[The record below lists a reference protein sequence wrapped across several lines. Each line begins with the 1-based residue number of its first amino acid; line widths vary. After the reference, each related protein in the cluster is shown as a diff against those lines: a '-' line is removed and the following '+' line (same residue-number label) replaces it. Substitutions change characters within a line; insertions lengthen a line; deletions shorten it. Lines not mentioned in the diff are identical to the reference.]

1 MPRSFGSAGSPVTT
15 VSGKPLQSSQWIGW
29 PISSAMPRIDIG
41 WSARSASA
49 IGVSSKAPSGR
60 AANTP
65 LLASRRSTSAERVR
79 VRTDPPGELVGG
91 QRTLGERLGHLQ
103 FGGDVH
109 RTRDHD
115 THDQFQQSERR
126 RREFPALPLQIRSCF
141 LRFPYDVRR
150 RQFGHEFP
158 PWQERK
164 SLSQPPEGTG
174 TTTIW
179 KKVDASWRETRIPL
193 VHGCT
198 PLFPAENLT
207 Q

>member
-1 MPRSFGSAGSPVTT
+1 MVGAQRVRHRRQLEGAVRARGEHT
-15 VSGKPLQSSQWIGW
+15 V
-29 PISSAMPRIDIG
+29 
-41 WSARSASA
+41 ARQQAQH
-49 IGVSSKAPSGR
+49 P
-60 AANTP
+60 
-65 LLASRRSTSAERVR
+65 AERVR

-193 VHGCT
+193 VYGFTHFF
-198 PLFPAENLT
+198 LRKI
-207 Q
+207 